1 LNELKNLANLDIKT
15 ILASNKSNLE
25 KRIISKEEGENF

>member
-15 ILASNKSNLE
+15 ILVGNKCNLE
-25 KRIISKEEGENF
+25 ERIISKEEGENF